1 MSIDDDG
8 KVNIVDNHRFLTS
21 TQPVTLRWNP
31 STVIPEETAINTSSL
46 LLNVTLYEITEQADS
61 IVTRVST
68 VATGQPNTGEAT
80 VTIPVLAEA
89 NDPITVCAFF
99 ITVYDSAG
107 QPTVISK
114 FDDEIGQWCTNVWIA
129 FSEPDEIDNILWNQC
144 LKWAAQ
150 EPLSIRNTLLSR
162 TRATPCP
169 PTVAQARTV
178 NSGLVKETNYYLVDY
193 FHPTAGECY
202 RQRTIT
208 E

>member
-144 LKWAAQ
+144 LKWGC
-150 EPLSIRNTLLSR
+150 P
-162 TRATPCP
+162 RATFHSKYSFIQNTCYSLPTNSCP
-169 PTVAQARTV
+169 GQD
-178 NSGLVKETNYYLVDY
+178 SQQWIG
-193 FHPTAGECY
+193 
-202 RQRTIT
+202 
-208 E
+208 